1 MTESATRLYHI
12 WESLKQR
19 IRRTKVFMFK
29 PWYNFKE
36 FKLWAISQE
45 YNDTLYLNRISK
57 IGGYTP
63 DNCEWETKS
72 IVYRAA
78 KRDPGKYSK
87 YVGVSFNKTNWIAYI
102 GINTIQKNLG
112 RYPNDKL
119 AAIARDTYI
128 LDNDLKN
135 YRLNGVV

>member
-1 MTESATRLYHI
+1 MIESTTRLYHV

-19 IRRTKVFMFK
+19 SQRKGDYLYE
-29 PWYNFKE
+29 PWKDYPQFKE
-36 FKLWAISQE
+36 WAIE
-45 YNDTLYLNRISK
+45 AGYRDDLLLCRVSK
-57 IGGYTP
+57 VAGYTP
-63 DNCEWETKS
+63 DNCEWEPKA

-78 KRDPGKYSK
+78 KRDPGMYSK
-87 YVGVSFNKTNWIAYI
+87 YVGVSFNAGKWIAYVTV
-102 GINTIQKNLG
+102 NTIQKNLG
-112 RYPNDKL
+112 RFTSDKF